1 MVNLHGIVVLDNASI
16 VQFLVDLILSQR
28 MFNIVIL
35 HLVTPTVVEVVDLAG
50 DFAAIFQVKRLVN
63 LWEATLT

>member
-1 MVNLHGIVVLDNASI
+1 MINLHGIVVLDNASI

-63 LWEATLT
+63 L

>member
-16 VQFLVDLILSQR
+16 VQFLVDLILSQS

-63 LWEATLT
+63 L

>member
-63 LWEATLT
+63 L

>member
-1 MVNLHGIVVLDNASI
+1 MINLHGIVVLDNASI